1 MDIGHLASE
10 RKRQMD
16 GMARTRKC
24 QASWGGW
31 GGAGQS
37 QASEGALPEPC
48 SRPLTCGN
56 VPFQVVRGTTVR
68 TQHVSHTVLRRPMT
82 CKNDSGRRGNGG
94 LHTNGLGSV
103 YACDAAVV

>member
-1 MDIGHLASE
+1 MKEKGKWMEWQEPESAKP
-10 RKRQMD
+10 R
-16 GMARTRKC
+16 
-24 QASWGGW
+24 GGV
-31 GGAGQS
+31 GGCWVATAGQS
-37 QASEGALPEPC
+37 QVSEGALPEPC

-82 CKNDSGRRGNGG
+82 CKNDSGRRRNGG